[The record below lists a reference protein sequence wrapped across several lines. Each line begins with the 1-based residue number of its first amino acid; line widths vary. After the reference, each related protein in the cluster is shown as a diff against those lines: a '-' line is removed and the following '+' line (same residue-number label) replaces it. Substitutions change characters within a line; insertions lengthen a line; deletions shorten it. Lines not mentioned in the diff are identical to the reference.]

1 MVSDQLLR
9 LEAGLFDCVD
19 CETVSSTKM
28 PSRRRSRSTGAAEA
42 AAEEAADAAAEAVA
56 SIEFVEKVFD
66 VLEVVGAKRSTRSRS
81 CRSS

>member
-42 AAEEAADAAAEAVA
+42 AAEAAADAAADAAAEAVA
-56 SIEFVEKVFD
+56 SVESVEFVN
-66 VLEVVGAKRSTRSRS
+66 VVAL
-81 CRSS
+81 